1 MATSANVTA
10 GKPKTTGAIFVGATN
25 LTMPTNATTALQT
38 GFTEVGY
45 ASEDGLTNAN
55 SRTVENIKA
64 WGGDTVLT
72 TQTEKTDTFSFT
84 LLEAANV
91 DVLKIIHGDGNVS
104 GTLADGIAVEVNAE
118 ELPYKAWVFEMIYK
132 GAVKRV
138 VVPRAK
144 VTEIGDVAYTDS
156 DAVAY
161 PITITAEPDADGNTH
176 YEYIKASA

>member
-25 LTMPTNATTALQT
+25 LTMPTNATTALPT

-55 SRTVENIKA
+55 SRTVEKIKA

-72 TQTEKTDTFSFT
+72 TQTEKTDSFT
-84 LLEAANV
+84 FILLEAENV
-91 DVLKIIHGDGNVS
+91 DVLKVVHGDDNVS
-104 GTLADGIAVEVNAE
+104 GTLADGISVEVNAK
-118 ELPYKAWVFEMIYK
+118 ELPYKAWVFEMILN
-132 GAVKRV
+132 GAIKRIV
-138 VVPRAK
+138 IPYAK
-144 VTEIGDVAYTDS
+144 VTEIGDVAYTDNG
-156 DAVAY
+156 AVAY
-161 PITITAEPDADGNTH
+161 QITISAEPDASGNTH